1 MLEVI
6 YTGQENN
13 KLQLLSPKID
23 VVFHAL
29 FSEENNS
36 LTESLISDILGQKVK
51 IKANMDRYLSIKSA
65 NEKLGIMDLR
75 VELENGTLCNIEI
88 QLNKHKDEV
97 GRFTYYLTDTYS
109 RQLGRGE
116 AYSKLNKTISIVIL
130 DHEIDLL
137 KDFEMLDVR
146 WPIMANKLPTKVMK
160 KFEGKK
166 MTFEEWYKVL
176 VENMRTLDNRGG
188 INYN

>member
-1 MLEVI
+1 M
-6 YTGQENN
+6 TGTEQKNN
-13 KLQLLSPKID
+13 TLKLLSPKID

-29 FSEENNS
+29 FREENNS
-36 LTESLISDILGQKVK
+36 LTESLISDILGEKVK

-88 QLNKHKDEV
+88 QLNEHKDEV
-97 GRFTYYLTDTYS
+97 SRFTYYLTDTYS

-116 AYSKLNKTISIVIL
+116 SYSKLNKTISIIIL

-137 KDFEMLDVR
+137 KDYEVLDVR
-146 WPIMANKLPTKVMK
+146 WPMTANRLPTKIENDFKGMK
-160 KFEGKK
+160 L
-166 MTFEEWYKVL
+166 TFEEWFKVFKDN
-176 VENMRTLDNRGG
+176 VRTIDKRIR